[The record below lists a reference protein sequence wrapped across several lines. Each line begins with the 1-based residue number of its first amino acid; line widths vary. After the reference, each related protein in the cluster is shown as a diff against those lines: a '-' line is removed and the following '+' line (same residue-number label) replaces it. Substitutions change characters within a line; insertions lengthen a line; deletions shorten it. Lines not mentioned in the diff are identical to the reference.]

1 MLVCNEEMSNIF
13 TAVKFGRGV
22 YFTNKSFYSAKAIY
36 AAPDEKQLHHMYLA
50 RVLVG
55 KFTKGKENLLEPPL
69 IDNNNQ
75 NVRYDSVVDDVA
87 NPLIF
92 VIFYDFQSYP
102 EYLITYKGS

>member
-1 MLVCNEEMSNIF
+1 MSNIL

-22 YFTNKSFYSAKAIY
+22 YFANKSFYSATAIY
-36 AAPDEKQLHHMYLA
+36 AVPDEKRLRYMYIA

-55 KFTKGKENLLEPPL
+55 KFTKDKENLLEPPD
-69 IDNNNQ
+69 INQ
-75 NVRYDSVVDDVA
+75 NLRYGSVVDDVA

-102 EYLITYKGS
+102 EYLITFKGS